1 MNQYLFLLPEITL
14 FTLSCLLLFLKG
26 KNEIGLVSV
35 LITFAVT
42 FFSYTRTSVE
52 ILNGMLHISPFTQ
65 TVKLVI
71 LAFACVFFLQA
82 VAVKQSYSKNFSV
95 LVLLSLL
102 GMLLSVSSSTLP
114 SLYLAVELHSIG
126 QYILA
131 CIKHKSIKSTEA
143 GVKYTLLGT
152 FMSAVMIYGI
162 SLIFTVSGD
171 LSIKSLFVADNK
183 IHSIGI
189 LLFISGLM
197 FKIAAAPF
205 HAWVG
210 DIYEGS
216 PTISTTFFAVLPKLS
231 LIVVLVSLISNVEPI
246 AYGESAYSIELIKNS
261 QYLRNI
267 LFICG
272 ILSIAFGT
280 LSAFGQKNIKRFIG
294 FASITHVGYMLLG
307 ISNSASLSFGNPGIA
322 YALVYSFTNLGIL
335 SVVLMLKDKHISS
348 LKKLRCSNNLV
359 ALAFVLLLFSSA
371 GVPPFIGFWSKAY
384 IVKTLI
390 ETNHIPTALFSM
402 LAGII
407 SAFYYARI
415 AKETYFINTAEQNT
429 ETSLRHNKLLSSVVI
444 LCALFSTFGFILLVY

>member
-14 FTLSCLLLFLKG
+14 FTLSCLLLFLKSR
-26 KNEIGLVSV
+26 NEFGLIAV
-35 LITFAVT
+35 LIALAAT
-42 FFSYTRTSVE
+42 FFSQTYASAE
-52 ILNGMLHISPFTQ
+52 ILNGMLLISPFTQ

-71 LAFACVFFLQA
+71 LAFACIFFIQA
-82 VAVKQSYSKNFSV
+82 IAVKQSYSKNFSV

-102 GMLLSVSSSTLP
+102 GMLLSVSSNTLA

-131 CIKHKSIKSTEA
+131 CIKHKSIKSAEA

-162 SLIFTVSGD
+162 SLIFMVSGD
-171 LSIKSLFVADNK
+171 LSLKSLFIADNK
-183 IHSIGI
+183 IHSIGV

-197 FKIAAAPF
+197 FKIAATPF
-205 HAWVG
+205 HSWVG

-216 PTISTTFFAVLPKLS
+216 PTVSTTFFAVLPKLS
-231 LIVVLVSLISNVEPI
+231 LIVVLVSLISNLEPI
-246 AYGESAYSIELIKNS
+246 TYDGSTHPTELIKNS

-267 LFICG
+267 LFISG

-280 LSAFGQKNIKRFIG
+280 FSAFGQKNIKRFIG
-294 FASITHVGYMLLG
+294 FASVTHVGYMLLG
-307 ISNSASLSFGNPGIA
+307 VSSSASLSFGNPGVA

-335 SVVLMLKDKHISS
+335 SVVLMLKDKHITS

-384 IVKTLI
+384 VVKTLV
-390 ETNHIPTALFSM
+390 ETDHVPTALFSM
-402 LAGII
+402 LAGVI

-415 AKETYFINTAEQNT
+415 AKETYFTNIAEEGIKVSLGHNTLL
-429 ETSLRHNKLLSSVVI
+429 TSIVV
-444 LCALFSTFGFILLVY
+444 LCALFSTFGFVLLIC